1 MYGLVLSH
9 NFLGL
14 IPNRHFESLNKNDGS
29 RFSEILQVF
38 HGFTIEALDV
48 SLCRKNYVK
57 CDFGVR
63 YVGCDKEKNT
73 LEIYVSTEML
83 IILEI

>member
-1 MYGLVLSH
+1 M
-9 NFLGL
+9 
-14 IPNRHFESLNKNDGS
+14 PNRHFESLNKTDGS

-63 YVGCDKEKNT
+63 YGGCDKEKNT
-73 LEIYVSTEML
+73 LEI
-83 IILEI
+83 

>member
-1 MYGLVLSH
+1 
-9 NFLGL
+9 
-14 IPNRHFESLNKNDGS
+14 
-29 RFSEILQVF
+29 VF